1 MLDVRQKMMSK
12 RTLVGVLLALLA
24 SALFAQEGAYRLQP
38 EDVIRIQ
45 VYNEQDIT
53 ALLPVGR
60 DGNIS
65 APFVGTIR
73 AEGKTTAELEADLA
87 EAYMEKLGLRDPIV
101 SVSIES
107 YRSIRASISGAVP
120 RAGTY
125 VMRPG
130 DTIIT
135 LFTQGGGERAD
146 NTTDLR
152 RATLR
157 RKGSRELIPIDL
169 FAMLTHG
176 DMSQNY
182 EVKDGDELIVPT
194 ETKNRILILGK
205 VMAPGPYPYKEPMTL
220 MDAIAL
226 GRGGIEFRS
235 KLSEVK
241 IFRQLPGRPGQYIEI
256 QANLVKFMKEGD
268 YAQNILLQPGD
279 FVWVPDSGNLNFGQI
294 NSFAN
299 ILFILDR
306 FGFGLS
312 RLIPGG

>member
-1 MLDVRQKMMSK
+1 MSSKMMSK
-12 RTLVGVLLALLA
+12 RTLFGVLLAVLA
-24 SALFAQEGAYRLQP
+24 STLFAQEGTYRLQP

-53 ALLPVGR
+53 AVLPVGR

-65 APFVGTIR
+65 APFVGTLR
-73 AEGKTTAELEADLA
+73 AEGKTTAELESDLA
-87 EAYMEKLGLRDPIV
+87 EAYKEKLGLRDPIV
-101 SVSIES
+101 SVSIEQ
-107 YRSIRASISGAVP
+107 YRTIRASISGAVP

-135 LFTQGGGERAD
+135 LFTQGGGERPD
-146 NTTDLR
+146 NTTDMR
-152 RATLR
+152 RATFR

-182 EVKDGDELIVPT
+182 EVRDGDELIVPK
-194 ETKNRILILGK
+194 ETKNRILVLGR
-205 VMAPGPYPYKEPMTL
+205 VIAPGTYAYREPMTL

-226 GRGGIEFRS
+226 ARGGIEFRS
-235 KLSEVK
+235 KLSSVK
-241 IFRQLPGRPGQYIEI
+241 VFRQLPGRPGQVIEI
-256 QANLVKFMKEGD
+256 EANLVKYMNEGD
-268 YAQNILLQPGD
+268 YAQNILLRPGD
-279 FVWVPDSGNLNFGQI
+279 LVWVPDSGNLNFSQI
-294 NSFAN
+294 NSLAN

-306 FGFGLS
+306 LGFGLGG
-312 RLIPGG
+312 LIPGG